1 MSNLRAM
8 LPTPPQP
15 VAGAASDAD
24 AGDAGSA
31 GGAGGAGLA
40 GSADA
45 AATGAGEMERFGE
58 ATEFINWA
66 GRGAADL
73 ILPGVKE
80 NSDDGNDEDND
91 DNVDNVDVSHRNGV
105 NKVLTCCVLQ

>member
-1 MSNLRAM
+1 M
-8 LPTPPQP
+8 LPIPPQP
-15 VAGAASDAD
+15 VAAAAAAGASD
-24 AGDAGSA
+24 A

-73 ILPGVKE
+73 ILPGVKASKFAQNRTAE
-80 NSDDGNDEDND
+80 I
-91 DNVDNVDVSHRNGV
+91 
-105 NKVLTCCVLQ
+105 KKK